1 MTALTDVGSRGRI
14 LDAALSLMSE
24 HGVAGTSM
32 RMLAGE
38 CGLNVATLYHHFP
51 SKADL
56 LRTVLAERG
65 YLNRMAE
72 ERPPPEVTRGD
83 PPPATRL
90 ERFVRWLWWASQQ
103 EEAVWRLLVGE
114 SLRGE
119 PAAREAAT
127 AIVDALDRAVAL
139 WLAEVVPELG
149 PRTDPT
155 AGLVRALLFSLVVEH
170 LALGADDQ
178 RARARIRDLV
188 GAVGFDSEG
197 GASRLP

>member
-1 MTALTDVGSRGRI
+1 MTSFSRARI

-56 LRTVLAERG
+56 LAAVLAERG
-65 YLNRMAE
+65 YLHRLAE
-72 ERPPPEVTRGD
+72 EHPPAELRRGD
-83 PPPATRL
+83 PSPAKRL
-90 ERFVRWLWWASQQ
+90 ERLVRWLWWASQQ

-114 SLRGE
+114 SLRGTA
-119 PAAREAAT
+119 AARTAAT
-127 AIVDALDRAVAL
+127 AIVEALDEAVTG
-139 WLAEVVPELG
+139 WLREVVPELG
-149 PRTDPT
+149 RRTEPV
-155 AGLVRALLFSLVVEH
+155 ARLVRSLLFSLVVEH
-170 LALGADDQ
+170 LALGPDDD

-188 GAVGFDSEG
+188 GAV
-197 GASRLP
+197 APA